1 LGAGGGGQIEEA
13 VFVTA
18 NLSVTPPIGN
28 FGPYLTFDG
37 GGFAPGEN
45 IWVYVGGVGSD
56 VLTSGVA
63 EASGSLTATAR
74 SPQSIHGPRLFLG
87 VGQSSGKLGA
97 ATFTMACGHG
107 SGLRTARH

>member
-1 LGAGGGGQIEEA
+1 VNSHRIQARLTRNSALLGAGGGGQIEEA

-63 EASGSLTATAR
+63 EACGSLTATAR
-74 SPQSIHGPRLFLG
+74 PNRSRVRDFSW
-87 VGQSSGKLGA
+87 A
-97 ATFTMACGHG
+97 
-107 SGLRTARH
+107 

>member
-45 IWVYVGGVGSD
+45 IRVYVGGVGSD

-63 EASGSLTATAR
+63 EASGSSPRPLAR
-74 SPQSIHGPRLFLG
+74 PNRSMVRDFSW
-87 VGQSSGKLGA
+87 A
-97 ATFTMACGHG
+97 
-107 SGLRTARH
+107 